1 MTSAFKTL
9 GQLPIFATD
18 REIAVAVVGRSRAE
32 GWRKTVLPLLEA
44 RGFPRVDALHGG
56 RPTMLVAKFYDGYFG
71 ITAGFTNAAPDG
83 EERLGQWKKS
93 RRSARKAG
101 PAPTNKEND
110 Q

>member
-32 GWRKTVLPLLEA
+32 GWRKSVLPVLEA

-56 RPTMLVAKFYDGYFG
+56 RPTILVAKFYDGYFG
-71 ITAGFTNAAPDG
+71 ITAGLTNAAPDG
-83 EERLGQWKKS
+83 EERLGMYGKRRQAKKAAKIDES
-93 RRSARKAG
+93 
-101 PAPTNKEND
+101 
-110 Q
+110 